1 MQISVVIPVYNM
13 LHTLD
18 RCVESVLKQTFDNME
33 VLLVDDGSTDGSA
46 QQCDAWA
53 EKDSRITVLHQPN
66 GGLSKARNTGIAHA
80 KGDFLA
86 FVDADDAIAP
96 NTFRAA
102 ADAFAQHPQCNIVE
116 FPVLKGWLSQ
126 HEQLLTFAEQEH
138 HAPAPSTTNAPH
150 TPHRQS
156 RLCHSSAKKL

>member
-13 LHTLD
+13 LHTPD

-46 QQCDAWA
+46 QKCDAWA

-96 NTFRAA
+96 NTFQAA
-102 ADAFAQHPQCNIVE
+102 ADAFAKHPHCNIVE
-116 FPVLKGWLSQ
+116 FPAWKAWASL
-126 HEQLLTFAEQEH
+126 HEQLLTFPEQEH
-138 HAPAPSTTNAPH
+138 HKLALY
-150 TPHRQS
+150 RIEEQS
-156 RLCHSSAKKL
+156 YLQTDAWD